1 MWTFANQDCSSFV
14 AVFGADHC
22 GDEAYS
28 GTDADGNTVS
38 AQEACC
44 ACGGGSP
51 APAPEP
57 EPEPLTGCTDEGG
70 ETLCGLI
77 AAGVLSCDTDFCP
90 TCSEAHKCDKTC
102 GVRDC
107 SIEEPEGKPA
117 ASAAGVGSF
126 DASKVVVIAS
136 VAAVALVA
144 VGAVIHRSRR
154 GRKQQHVRIPDDA
167 SHTST
172 TLRQTVQAQ
181 LAQGAADVDEED
193 CERTVLTAAV

>member
-1 MWTFANQDCSSFV
+1 MWAFANQNCSSFV
-14 AVFGADHC
+14 TVFGADHC
-22 GDEAYS
+22 DDDAYS

-57 EPEPLTGCTDEGG
+57 ELEPLTGCTDEGG

-126 DASKVVVIAS
+126 DASKAVVIAS

-172 TLRQTVQAQ
+172 TLRRTVQAQ
-181 LAQGAADVDEED
+181 LAQGATEADEED